1 MTCLSSLTQSLY
13 LVHIAI
19 TFGYSKQQESCS
31 AVSVTDTPTEISLIA
46 STSTDNSTTLII
58 LHLNYVSKMTTG
70 SFAFTFI
77 SFTSPES
84 LTFKI
89 LNQHQLLR
97 LFTPL
102 IFKPQQT
109 L

>member
-19 TFGYSKQQESCS
+19 TFGYSKQQESRS

-46 STSTDNSTTLII
+46 STSTDNSTTLIVS
-58 LHLNYVSKMTTG
+58 HLNYVSKMTTG
-70 SFAFTFI
+70 SFAFI

-97 LFTPL
+97 LFTRL
-102 IFKPQQT
+102 IFKLQQT